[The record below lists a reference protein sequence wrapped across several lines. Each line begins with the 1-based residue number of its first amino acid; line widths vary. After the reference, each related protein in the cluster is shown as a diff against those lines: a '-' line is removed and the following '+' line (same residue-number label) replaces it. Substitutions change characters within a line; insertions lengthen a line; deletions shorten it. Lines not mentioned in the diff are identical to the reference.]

1 MRGRSFSKTTKGA
14 LIVASVRASRVTRR
28 REVEAVSRTS
38 NESSLLRTE
47 TLEPAENL
55 RRALLVPGD
64 PGKYIRQF
72 NMTITDHSYLGLLR
86 AAVTL
91 CSISIFVGACS
102 GEVDQQA
109 PQEEAPL
116 DAAAVLAMAVDSA
129 GGREA
134 LANLGGTTLKSERYF
149 YIMDQGPE
157 PGRGLMERPLTTT
170 NVSRDYNSPKIRL
183 ETTSLFKARD
193 ETFEET
199 ASTVVVIGD
208 TGFSHNEGFLRL
220 LVNADRPLSPD
231 ELAGIKKTERLLN
244 PHAILK
250 ELAADPSRA
259 SISDA
264 AGVQGRRFSSDEV
277 FPVTTDRVRQ
287 AGARSLIVTEEWQQK
302 NEGTPFYNI
311 MVHETTVDDGWLD
324 RWHSATDID
333 ESAHHRLVVA
343 DDIHPITLFVNK
355 ETGRIG
361 KLSTMEWDVTYGDVA
376 LDVNYDDWQLVDGV
390 NVPHRLRL
398 SFGGAPRIDITRS
411 EVVVNPVLDAD
422 AFAPPADT
430 AYVHNEA
437 VAERGGRLSQTLL
450 MFGFAG
456 VGRPTIEEVEIRP
469 GMHLL
474 FASPIDGVYTFVVEQ
489 ENSVVVMEPG
499 MNDLKGEEIIAW
511 IGDRYPGK
519 PISHLIV
526 SHSHNDHAAG
536 MRPYLAA
543 GATLVAHE
551 AAVETYRKHATR
563 PRSTVL
569 QDALD
574 RNPREAE
581 IVGVPADQPF
591 RIEDSTNL
599 DRTASHWTS
608 WHPSIR
614 SGYRSRTPCVV
625 GTKSSIHMLRSSSM
639 MGCGDSPSPYLMRF
653 WMSLSSNLTCSA
665 TWPWTFTNLVT

>member
-1 MRGRSFSKTTKGA
+1 M
-14 LIVASVRASRVTRR
+14 
-28 REVEAVSRTS
+28 
-38 NESSLLRTE
+38 
-47 TLEPAENL
+47 
-55 RRALLVPGD
+55 
-64 PGKYIRQF
+64 
-72 NMTITDHSYLGLLR
+72 
-86 AAVTL
+86 
-91 CSISIFVGACS
+91 
-102 GEVDQQA
+102 
-109 PQEEAPL
+109 
-116 DAAAVLAMAVDSA
+116 
-129 GGREA
+129 
-134 LANLGGTTLKSERYF
+134 
-149 YIMDQGPE
+149 
-157 PGRGLMERPLTTT
+157 
-170 NVSRDYNSPKIRL
+170 
-183 ETTSLFKARD
+183 
-193 ETFEET
+193 
-199 ASTVVVIGD
+199 
-208 TGFSHNEGFLRL
+208 
-220 LVNADRPLSPD
+220 
-231 ELAGIKKTERLLN
+231 
-244 PHAILK
+244 K

-259 SISDA
+259 SIGA
-264 AGVQGRRFSSDEV
+264 AVGVQGRRFSSDEV

-563 PRSTVL
+563 PRSTIL

-581 IVGVPADQPF
+581 IVGCPGRSAISHRGFHQPGRRLPAGHGTRNRHGIRLMSKAKTSFTPATSTSADLPGTF
-591 RIEDSTNL
+591 APAANASRISPPSTPL
-599 DRTASHWTS
+599 SRFAMALLRTIW
-608 WHPSIR
+608 R
-614 SGYRSRTPCVV
+614 
-625 GTKSSIHMLRSSSM
+625 
-639 MGCGDSPSPYLMRF
+639 
-653 WMSLSSNLTCSA
+653 SA
-665 TWPWTFTNLVT
+665 TWSVPMTGRP

>member
-1 MRGRSFSKTTKGA
+1 
-14 LIVASVRASRVTRR
+14 
-28 REVEAVSRTS
+28 
-38 NESSLLRTE
+38 
-47 TLEPAENL
+47 
-55 RRALLVPGD
+55 
-64 PGKYIRQF
+64 
-72 NMTITDHSYLGLLR
+72 MTISNHSYLRLLR

-91 CSISIFVGACS
+91 LGISVFVSACS
-102 GEVDQQA
+102 GEVEQQA
-109 PQEEAPL
+109 PQEEAPV
-116 DAAAVLAMAVDSA
+116 DAAAVLAMALDSV
-129 GGREA
+129 GGSDA
-134 LANLGGTTLKSERYF
+134 LANLSGTSLKSERYF
-149 YIMDQGPE
+149 YIMGQGPE
-157 PGRGLMERPLTTT
+157 PGSGLMQRLLTTT
-170 NVSRDYNSPKIRL
+170 NVSRDYNDPKIRL

-193 ETFEET
+193 ESIVET
-199 ASTVVVIGD
+199 ASTIVVIGD

-220 LVNADRPLSPD
+220 LVSADRPLSPD
-231 ELAGIKKTERLLN
+231 QLAGTKKTERLLN

-250 ELAADPSRA
+250 ELAADPSMA
-259 SISDA
+259 SISDGSDDA
-264 AGVQGRRFSSDEV
+264 QGRRFSSDEV

-287 AGARSLIVTEEWQQK
+287 AGARSLIVTEEWQKK

-311 MVHETTVDDGWLD
+311 MVHETKVDDGWLD

-343 DDIHPITLFVNK
+343 DDIYPITMFIDK

-376 LDVNYDDWQLVDGV
+376 LDVTYDDWQLVDGV
-390 NVPHRLRL
+390 DIPHRLRL

-411 EVVVNPVLDAD
+411 EVAVNPVFDAD

-430 AYVHNEA
+430 AYVHDEA
-437 VAERGGRLSQTLL
+437 VAERGRRLSQTLL

-489 ENSVVVMEPG
+489 ENGVVVMEPG

-519 PISHLIV
+519 PVSHLVI

-543 GATLVAHE
+543 GATLVVHE

-563 PRSTVL
+563 PRSTIL

-581 IVGVPADQPF
+581 IVGVAADRPV
-591 RIEDSTNL
+591 RIDDSTNPVVVYPL
-599 DRTASHWTS
+599 AMAHVTDMVYAYVEGENILYAGDLYIGGLARD
-608 WHPSIR
+608 IR
-614 SGYRSRTPCVV
+614 SGSKRKPDIPPFHAAVSLGEGIVENNLEI
-625 GTKSSIHMLRSSSM
+625 GDLASSHDRQTVSYEDLV
-639 MGCGDSPSPYLMRF
+639 DYL
-653 WMSLSSNLTCSA
+653 TDD
-665 TWPWTFTNLVT
+665 